1 MEEEENGRG
10 GGEKSRQQKKSNT
23 EEGKKEGG
31 DQGREGGGRKEKE
44 WLLLLTEAVMG
55 VGQKREAAVG
65 RWWGEAAG
73 PEARDREREV
83 ERDPHDDC
91 FCGGGGEKGRGG

>member
-1 MEEEENGRG
+1 M
-10 GGEKSRQQKKSNT
+10 GGEGERKAGSKKKSNT

-31 DQGREGGGRKEKE
+31 IKGWREEGGREEKE

-55 VGQKREAAVG
+55 VGQKKG
-65 RWWGEAAG
+65 RRMCGGGGERPG

-91 FCGGGGEKGRGG
+91 FCGVGGERQRGVNR